1 MGKLDWGNRP
11 GPGML
16 LGFAVLCLRKLPR
29 VVMAVSVAPARPAM
43 CGLQAVFAVAATAA
57 LASSAVPALAD
68 APQAGPSAVVVA
80 QDGSASTAYEG
91 VVEALRQTIV
101 AAQVPGAVV
110 ALPVRA
116 GDKVHA
122 GQVLMRI
129 DARAADQAAV
139 AEAARA
145 RAARAAMQEAT
156 QDFERQQQLFARG
169 YISQAA
175 LDRADAR
182 FKTAQAEASAQLAS
196 AGAARTQSDFHIVKA
211 PYGGVVANVSVVL
224 GDMAMPG
231 RPLLTLYDPT
241 ALRVSAAIPQTAV
254 AKLEG
259 PPAPQAE
266 IPGAVAGLVKPV
278 RVQLLPTVDVASHTL
293 ELRLDLPANTN
304 AAPGMFA
311 RAWVSGPGT
320 GAGTARLFVPSQA
333 LVRRSELAAVY
344 VIGRGGKPL
353 LRQVRP
359 GRSEGSQVEILSG
372 VAAGER
378 VALDPQAAARIR

>member
-11 GPGML
+11 GLGML
-16 LGFAVLCLRKLPR
+16 LGF
-29 VVMAVSVAPARPAM
+29 
-43 CGLQAVFAVAATAA
+43 AATAA

-68 APQAGPSAVVVA
+68 AQQAVPSAVVVA
-80 QDGSASTAYEG
+80 QNGSGSTAYEG

-156 QDFERQQQLFARG
+156 HDFERQQQLFARG

-182 FKTAQAEASAQLAS
+182 FKTAQAEASAQLAN

-254 AKLEG
+254 AKLGG

>member
-1 MGKLDWGNRP
+1 
-11 GPGML
+11 
-16 LGFAVLCLRKLPR
+16 
-29 VVMAVSVAPARPAM
+29 MANPTVAPP
-43 CGLQAVFAVAATAA
+43 
-57 LASSAVPALAD
+57 AD
-68 APQAGPSAVVVA
+68 APQAIASAAVA
-80 QDGSASTAYEG
+80 AQSDSASTAYEG
-91 VVEALRQTIV
+91 VVEATRQTIV
-101 AAQVPGAVV
+101 AAQVSGAVV
-110 ALPVRA
+110 ALQVRA

-129 DARAADQAAV
+129 DARAADQTAA
-139 AEAARA
+139 AGAAQA
-145 RAARAAMQEAT
+145 RAARAAMDMAT
-156 QDFERQQQLFARG
+156 SDFERQQQLFAQG
-169 YISQAA
+169 FISQAA
-175 LDRADAR
+175 LDRAHAS
-182 FKTAQAEASAQLAS
+182 FKTTQAEASAQLAN
-196 AGAARTQSDFHIVKA
+196 AAAARTQSDFYIVKA

-241 ALRVSAAIPQTAV
+241 ALRVTAAIPQTAAAELV
-254 AKLEG
+254 GSLA
-259 PPAPQAE
+259 AQAE
-266 IPGAVAGLVKPV
+266 IPGAAAGLVKPV

-311 RAWVSGPGT
+311 RAWLSGADAG
-320 GAGTARLFVPSQA
+320 GAGGARLFVPSQA

-344 VIGRGGKPL
+344 VIGQDGKPM

-359 GRSEGSQVEILSG
+359 GRGVDGQVEILSG